1 MGRRCNRRGSSASN
15 QVIADGKDALET
27 PQPVEKQQRALAALL
42 RPIAGISAYPPFM
55 DLAEALNAL
64 PLGEVHRIVTRS
76 PKKLHGYKEGTKIW
90 LARKL
95 AREWIE
101 FQRHAKLM
109 SKTKAESEVA
119 AAFGI
124 SEYSVKEWKCKV
136 LELFGKATVKEG
148 LEWAANMGRRY
159 RSIRDE
165 LASGNVKRSA
175 ATKNLEEYFESMYG
189 RKKLEVFARVYKA
202 RKRRSDKR
210 SSSKKIR

>member
-1 MGRRCNRRGSSASN
+1 
-15 QVIADGKDALET
+15 
-27 PQPVEKQQRALAALL
+27 
-42 RPIAGISAYPPFM
+42 
-55 DLAEALNAL
+55 
-64 PLGEVHRIVTRS
+64 
-76 PKKLHGYKEGTKIW
+76 
-90 LARKL
+90 
-95 AREWIE
+95 
-101 FQRHAKLM
+101 M